1 MKNLRKSLLFLFIP
15 FIFSCSRSG
24 TKALE
29 KGNYY
34 DAVLQ
39 SVEKLKKDRSNE
51 KATQVLV
58 DAYPLASRDFLGDIE
73 RSKNMNL
80 PFRWEK
86 ILGNYDKLN
95 KMHDLIE
102 GCMACRKAVNAPAYF
117 REMDDAVEKAADERY
132 AFGNSL
138 LKKGTKTSARD
149 AYDQFDKILVY
160 APNYRD
166 VQDKL
171 EEALSAGSFHV
182 VVEQPKINS
191 RMYQYSNEYFQG
203 KVDEFLRT
211 NRRMNK
217 FIRFYSPAEAKTLNL
232 RPDHVV
238 RLEFVDFVVGE
249 TDRQSDK
256 NTVFSKDSVKTGDA
270 MIGGKKVPVFGKV
283 KADITKYRKV
293 VRSKGVLNLEIFDY
307 QRNASLLR
315 EDVTGEYT
323 WVNEWARYNG
333 DDRALTDVERQMCN
347 KNEEMPPSRQQL
359 FIEFS
364 KPIYDQVTAKL
375 KKFYDKY

>member
-1 MKNLRKSLLFLFIP
+1 
-15 FIFSCSRSG
+15 
-24 TKALE
+24 
-29 KGNYY
+29 
-34 DAVLQ
+34 
-39 SVEKLKKDRSNE
+39 
-51 KATQVLV
+51 
-58 DAYPLASRDFLGDIE
+58 
-73 RSKNMNL
+73 
-80 PFRWEK
+80 
-86 ILGNYDKLN
+86 
-95 KMHDLIE
+95 
-102 GCMACRKAVNAPAYF
+102 
-117 REMDDAVEKAADERY
+117 
-132 AFGNSL
+132 
-138 LKKGTKTSARD
+138 
-149 AYDQFDKILVY
+149 
-160 APNYRD
+160 
-166 VQDKL
+166 
-171 EEALSAGSFHV
+171 
-182 VVEQPKINS
+182 
-191 RMYQYSNEYFQG
+191 
-203 KVDEFLRT
+203 
-211 NRRMNK
+211 MNK

-249 TDRQSDK
+249 TDNRSDK
-256 NTVFSKDSVKTGDA
+256 TTVMSKDSVKTGDA